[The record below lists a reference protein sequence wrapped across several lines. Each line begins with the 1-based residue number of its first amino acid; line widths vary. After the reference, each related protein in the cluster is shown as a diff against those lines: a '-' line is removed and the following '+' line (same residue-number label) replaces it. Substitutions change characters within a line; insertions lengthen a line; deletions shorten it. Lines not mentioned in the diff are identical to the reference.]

1 MKRFLLPAFLIAA
14 LLSAPATS
22 QASSSDGPGR
32 KKARTAK
39 ALKKQTPAAP
49 KSTSAANWGSATD
62 DDALWATPAP
72 EAVSAPVAAEPALN
86 DDPAMRSSGV
96 MIAPGMNTAPY
107 RGVST
112 DYNGRPLKK
121 AAKKA
126 TVAAVPVEAEL
137 AADDPMM
144 RSSGV
149 MIAPGMN
156 TAPYRGVSTD
166 YHGRPLK
173 KKASKASTLA
183 VQEAQ
188 APAAM
193 VATAEVPEW

>member
-22 QASSSDGPGR
+22 QAADGPGR
-32 KKARTAK
+32 RKARTAK
-39 ALKKQTPAAP
+39 ALKKKVAVAP
-49 KSTSAANWGSATD
+49 KPTSAASWATSVD
-62 DDALWATPAP
+62 DDALWATPASEP
-72 EAVSAPVAAEPALN
+72 AAVAAPAPPAPAPN

-112 DYNGRPLKK
+112 DYHGRPLNKP
-121 AAKKA
+121 AKKA
-126 TVAAVPVEAEL
+126 VAAAPVDEATQEE
-137 AADDPMM
+137 DPAM

-149 MIAPGMN
+149 MLAPGMN

-173 KKASKASTLA
+173 KKAKKALVARVAT
-183 VQEAQ
+183 EA
-188 APAAM
+188 P